1 MGLPMDRRCRQEDKT
16 LFPPFPRM
24 EQGLGV
30 LGIDARVR
38 ECLRDCLA
46 ESSHS
51 YRFMNLP
58 PRPAPEVKD
67 LPELAQGVVSEP
79 MWNPKS

>member
-1 MGLPMDRRCRQEDKT
+1 M
-16 LFPPFPRM
+16 
-24 EQGLGV
+24 

-38 ECLRDCLA
+38 ECLRDYWA

-51 YRFMNLP
+51 YRCMNLSLP
-58 PRPAPEVKD
+58 TPEVKD

-79 MWNPKS
+79 MWNPKSWL